1 LETIQ
6 FAFIVGGIIYGIIL
20 IVGMFVR
27 TKFTE
32 LVRLDSV
39 FMPKPSESTRII
51 NLVFGIL
58 ILGYNTYELLKWIKV
73 LR

>member
-6 FAFIVGGIIYGIIL
+6 FVFIIGGIIYGTIL
-20 IVGMFVR
+20 IAGMFVR

-32 LVRLDSV
+32 LLRLDSV
-39 FMPKPSESTRII
+39 FMPRPSESTRII

-58 ILGYNTYELLKWIKV
+58 ILGYNSYELLKWIKV